1 MMMCKILK
9 EDRKGLIKNM
19 EDENEIREKMIA
31 IIREK
36 ARQCYSDRIVDYGT
50 NPGNRGII
58 EDSDGYAEEKNECGG
73 NIKMFLRVKGG
84 KIEESRFVAS
94 GCIFTVAACNAATE
108 MAKGKTIQDCLK
120 INRRSIIAYLGGM
133 PEDHAECAF
142 LAALVFQRAL
152 RLYCYQQKNIGH
164 LTFIEFAFTKMDRL
178 YYITCVG
185 RRSGGFH
192 RRDMRGSSLQGKER
206 I

>member
-1 MMMCKILK
+1 MLNDRRCVPHIPHRGREEKVLHNGIAFLTEMRHPARRRLRMMMCKILK

-152 RLYCYQQKNIGH
+152 RN
-164 LTFIEFAFTKMDRL
+164 
-178 YYITCVG
+178 YIVTN
-185 RRSGGFH
+185 
-192 RRDMRGSSLQGKER
+192 KKT
-206 I
+206 